1 VTLNRPRLGE
11 TASRSRRPFRSH
23 DLRLFQRNEILL
35 KRTPMQQI
43 TTKPVNWFRTNPQAR
58 QQYDE
63 AELRRLGESLRKRQ
77 LQPVL
82 ARTDGTIIFGERRLR
97 AATMEGLKELHVII
111 TDEPLTEAEVRA
123 IQLVENVHRA
133 DFSGHEKFQACKEL
147 LELNSGWLA
156 KDLAEHL
163 HLDPSMV
170 TRLLSPSKLTP
181 EWRAA
186 LAAGTVGISDCYAA
200 SKLPEKQDQANL
212 LAMKLSGASRDTIEQ
227 EGRKKR
233 NGGTPAA
240 RLSRVK
246 LAMPQGATVVICG
259 NELGMSEVV
268 ELLAETL
275 KEARKAADKFDV
287 KTFESMMR
295 DRANSE

>member
-1 VTLNRPRLGE
+1 
-11 TASRSRRPFRSH
+11 
-23 DLRLFQRNEILL
+23 
-35 KRTPMQQI
+35 MQQV
-43 TTKPVNWFRTNPQAR
+43 TTKPLNWFKTNPQAR
-58 QQYDE
+58 QHYDE
-63 AELRRLGESLRKRQ
+63 VELRRLGESLRKRQ
-77 LQPVL
+77 LQPVF
-82 ARTDGTIIFGERRLR
+82 ARSDGTIIFGERRVR
-97 AATMEGLKELHVII
+97 AATMAGLKELQVII

-186 LAAGTVGISDCYAA
+186 LAAGAVGISDCYAA
-200 SKLPEKQDQANL
+200 AKLLEEKDQTNL
-212 LAMKLSGASRDTIEQ
+212 LALKLSGASRDTIEQ

-233 NGGTPAA
+233 NWGTPAV

-246 LAMPQGATVVICG
+246 IAMPQGVTVVISG
-259 NELGMSEVV
+259 NDLGMSEVV
-268 ELLAETL
+268 ELLAESL
-275 KEARKAADKFDV
+275 KEARKAADRFDV
-287 KTFESMMR
+287 KTFQSMMR
-295 DRANSE
+295 DKAKAE